1 MTTGYEAYRAEF
13 ADAKLPIASI
23 PEALRESLRR
33 VRPLEYNTLSQQPV
47 PGVLQIREYS
57 TLDDLQAGKL
67 EEFTGVAFWGLG
79 FNSYRIHYE
88 FFYKRLLLLTEVF
101 IGGVYSNQEKTTSRA
116 QALFDRV
123 ENLLIVLDEAQKAG
137 RMGKQEYIIVHDYS
151 SRGKSWQRFDVASG
165 IPDIRQNWQES
176 SDPIQDAVTSLTNS
190 LPGRKDAT

>member
-33 VRPLEYNTLSQQPV
+33 VRPLEYNTLSHQPV

-67 EEFTGVAFWGLG
+67 EEFTGVAFWGQG
-79 FNSYRIHYE
+79 VNSYRIHYE

-137 RMGKQEYIIVHDYS
+137 RMGKQEYIIVHDYF

-190 LPGRKDAT
+190 LLGRKDAT